1 MTNPQQKADFIIT
14 DKKLFQSKLLAFS
27 QSFTPCT
34 ILTSNDY
41 YADKD
46 LTKSPFYYAYDLMA
60 GLGSVKILKA
70 NAGSAFQQLSEF
82 HNELKDWLFGY
93 FSYDLKNETEVLKS
107 SHPDLIGLP
116 DMYFFQPEIVLLLK
130 DENLQIIS
138 NSDRR
143 PEEIYEEIV
152 SRPRSPLASEGNTSL
167 RLPDS
172 KRGDAGVAHTRRTRA
187 TAAIQR
193 HTPNPSQEGN
203 ALPQIPPESK
213 LKPRFRKKEYT
224 DIVEKLRQHII
235 EGDVYE
241 ITFCQEFY
249 NENID
254 FEPYAAFERLVNFAP
269 NPFSCFL
276 KIEDKYVL
284 SASMERFIKKTG
296 SKLISQPIKG
306 TIKRDADELT
316 DDKLK
321 EELRNDP
328 KERAENVMIVDLV
341 RNDLAKSCKP
351 GTVKVEEL
359 FGIYSFPKVHQM
371 ISTVTGE
378 MRDNIEWWRAIKNA
392 FPMGSMTGAPKVMA
406 MALIEK
412 YEKTRRGVYS
422 GAVGY
427 ISPEGD
433 FDFNVIIRTLV
444 YNSLNSS
451 LSVHAG
457 GAITYDSVPEKEY
470 EECLL
475 KIQGLLGAMGM
486 ELG

>member
-27 QSFTPCT
+27 RSFTPCT
-34 ILTSNDY
+34 MLLSNDY
-41 YADKD
+41 YIDKD
-46 LTKSPFYYAYDLMA
+46 FTKSPFYHSYDQMA
-60 GLGSVKILKA
+60 GLGAVKILKA
-70 NAGSAFQQLSEF
+70 SAGSAFQQLSEF
-82 HNELKDWLFGY
+82 HEEVKDWLFGY
-93 FSYDLKNETEVLKS
+93 FSYDLKNETEALKS
-107 SHPDLIGLP
+107 EHSDMIGLP
-116 DMYFFQPEIVLLLK
+116 DLYFFQPEIVLFLK
-130 DENLQIIS
+130 GDNLQIIS
-138 NSDRR
+138 NSDKR
-143 PEEIYEEIV
+143 PEDIYDAI
-152 SRPRSPLASEGNTSL
+152 LNTK
-167 RLPDS
+167 LPEN
-172 KRGDAGVAHTRRTRA
+172 K
-187 TAAIQR
+187 QQ
-193 HTPNPSQEGN
+193 TPI
-203 ALPQIPPESK
+203 L
-213 LKPRFRKKEYT
+213 LKPRFEKKEYI

-254 FEPYAAFERLVNFAP
+254 FEPYAAFERLINFAP

-296 SKLISQPIKG
+296 NKLISQPIKG

-341 RNDLAKSCKP
+341 RNDLAKSCKR

-378 MRDNIEWWRAIKNA
+378 MRDDIEWWRAIKNA

-406 MALIEK
+406 MTLIEK
-412 YEKTRRGVYS
+412 YEKSRRGVYS

-427 ISPEGD
+427 ISPDGD

-444 YNSLNSS
+444 YNSLSSS

-475 KIQGLLGAMGM
+475 KIQGLLGALGM
-486 ELG
+486 ELS